1 MFFEIPLEPLPLI
14 LHYISPDKP
23 WNQFSVVRLREAQAV
38 LSHGMVSNF
47 KTWTNR
53 GFELESNR
61 ESTKTCYTL
70 TNSTYWNR
78 LNT

>member
-1 MFFEIPLEPLPLI
+1 MLVQPREVIRFVFEIPLEPLPLI

-23 WNQFSVVRLREAQAV
+23 WNQFSVVRLREVLVAV
-38 LSHGMVSNF
+38 LSHGMVSIL

-61 ESTKTCYTL
+61 ESTV
-70 TNSTYWNR
+70 
-78 LNT
+78 